1 MVRERFC
8 WPNRK
13 VAIPVMCCEEV
24 QHGLKGT
31 YSPVFLGRHTHMCVS
46 QAYHAHAFR
55 FFCWPEWPE
64 NRDGTHQLLGQRE
77 PEVSVWHGA
86 EKETAGGGGWTQ
98 KSTQKPKKA
107 RFSNGHGWNQYS
119 QWISGPSAMPKSP
132 WLFSGSEVAAFQSFF
147 SAYAC
152 DFGLFRG
159 VHFSRETQ
167 KKLNSNWLISHT
179 GFSVFHLG
187 CVGVGL
193 AVQSNSATLGWYL
206 GVHL

>member
-86 EKETAGGGGWTQ
+86 EKETAGGGGGDSKNQ
-98 KSTQKPKKA
+98 HKS
-107 RFSNGHGWNQYS
+107 
-119 QWISGPSAMPKSP
+119 
-132 WLFSGSEVAAFQSFF
+132 
-147 SAYAC
+147 
-152 DFGLFRG
+152 
-159 VHFSRETQ
+159 Q
-167 KKLNSNWLISHT
+167 KKPGSQMVMVETSIHSEFPAPVPCLSPLDYFLVQRLPHFKASFLPTPVISACS
-179 GFSVFHLG
+179 G
-187 CVGVGL
+187 
-193 AVQSNSATLGWYL
+193 AYISAEKPRKS
-206 GVHL
+206 